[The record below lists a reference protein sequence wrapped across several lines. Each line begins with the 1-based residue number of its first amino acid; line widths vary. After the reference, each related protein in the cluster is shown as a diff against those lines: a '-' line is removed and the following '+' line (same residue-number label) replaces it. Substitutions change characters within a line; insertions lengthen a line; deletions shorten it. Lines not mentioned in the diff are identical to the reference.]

1 MKLYKIIIEIYQN
14 SVLKWKKSTENNSYQ
29 SLKERWCINS
39 LKETDEK
46 IKIKE
51 INNAKIIS
59 EWGFI

>member
-1 MKLYKIIIEIYQN
+1 M
-14 SVLKWKKSTENNSYQ
+14 KKSTENNSYQ

-51 INNAKIIS
+51 INNVKIIS